1 MNKLTKLILQKKQT
15 YYKINIKDFKNEN
28 ELLDNIGYN
37 LNCGTDVIELD
48 CNTKASEII
57 KISKKIKLLCGE
69 YNSLFIIKNRADIA
83 FITDSD
89 GIILSQDELGI
100 NDVKRLLDENKLIGK
115 EITNTDQLENTISE
129 GYDFITLQNYKQ
141 VEELDNRIK
150 IFST

>member
-1 MNKLTKLILQKKQT
+1 MNKLTKLILQKKQK

-37 LNCGTDVIELD
+37 LNCGTDEIELYSY
-48 CNTKASEII
+48 TKASEII

-69 YNSLFIIKNRADIA
+69 YNALFIIKNRADIA

-100 NDVKRLLDENKLIGK
+100 NDIKRLLDENKLIGK
-115 EITNTDQLENTISE
+115 EITNINQLENIISE